1 MARMVNPEEY
11 EMRRNDILDAAQRL
25 VYTRGYE
32 QLSIQDILGELHISK
47 GAFYHYFPSKQT
59 LLEALI
65 ERMAKQVIQ
74 ILDPIVKDENLPP
87 TEKLH
92 RLFDTASRWK
102 TDRKEVMLTLMKA
115 WYADDNATLRLKAQA
130 AVLPLI
136 DPLISDIVRQGV
148 REGTFHTA
156 YPDQISGIIF
166 SLLQNFGDTL
176 VSYIGLPEGSPEI
189 LKHLEA
195 LSASHQ
201 DAMER
206 ILGAAPGSLPLF
218 DTTILREWFPLSNSL
233 EEQRYEH
240 HRS

>member
-1 MARMVNPEEY
+1 MARMVNPEVY
-11 EMRRNDILDAAQRL
+11 EMRRNEILDAAQHL
-25 VYTRGYE
+25 VYSRGYE
-32 QLSIQDILGELHISK
+32 QLSIQEILGELHISK
-47 GAFYHYFPSKQT
+47 GAFYHYFESKQA

-65 ERMAKQVIQ
+65 ERMTQQVIQ
-74 ILDPIVKDENLPP
+74 ILAPIVNDETLPA

-92 RLFDTASRWK
+92 QLFDTVSRWK
-102 TDRKEVMLTLMKA
+102 TDRKEVLLTLVNV
-115 WYADDNATLRLKAQA
+115 WYADENAILRLKAQA

-136 DPLISDIVRQGV
+136 APLLTEIVRQGL

-156 YPDQISGIIF
+156 FADQISGVIF
-166 SLLQNFGDTL
+166 SLLRSFGDTL
-176 VSYIGLPEGSPEI
+176 VSYIVQPEAGPEI
-189 LKHLEA
+189 VESLEA

-206 ILGAAPGSLPLF
+206 ILGATPGSLPLF
-218 DTTILREWFPLSNSL
+218 DTAILREWFPLSNSL

>member
-11 EMRRNDILDAAQRL
+11 EMRRNEILDAAQRL
-25 VYTRGYE
+25 VYTKGYG

-47 GAFYHYFPSKQT
+47 GAFYHYFESKQA

-74 ILDPIVKDENLPP
+74 MLDPIVRDETLPAN
-87 TEKLH
+87 EKLH
-92 RLFDTASRWK
+92 RLFDAASRWK
-102 TDRKEVMLTLMKA
+102 TDRKEVLLTMVNV
-115 WYADDNATLRLKAQA
+115 WYADENAVLRLKARA

-136 DPLISDIVRQGV
+136 APMLTEIVQQGV

-156 YPDQISGIIF
+156 YSDQISEIIF
-166 SLLQNFGDTL
+166 SLLQNFGDRL
-176 VSYIGLPEGSPEI
+176 VSYIIQPETAPAI

-218 DTTILREWFPLSNSL
+218 DTAILREWFPLSNSL